1 MSPQLIQIAECL
13 NEANTRE
20 IKIARCLAESLKRIQ
35 ELEQSKTEASQQA
48 KEAEKRFSAALHDLA
63 EQLTKTGE
71 ETTSIAQHLSNQINT
86 EKEQFSAELTN
97 VVDEF
102 TKTSEQSKV
111 EFGYKVDEIALKL
124 AELPA
129 QLAAFKAE
137 FAVTSVQAD
146 AQKSFNP
153 RGAYES
159 GEKYAPFDYVSAN
172 GSSYIALVENPT
184 EPPSKKSKQW
194 MLVAARGAS
203 GSGGIISAS
212 EVVGLGTAATRD
224 VGQAA
229 GNVLELSN
237 YGEISIGD
245 GSGADGVINIYDN
258 VLEAYSAVR
267 SVDGQLTIDGNLI
280 ALISDL
286 AGPSLGSITTQVTG
300 GQISAYSNF
309 QLGFNS
315 TLIYGASVNSVT
327 LTCPNISGTIAL
339 TSQVGDRYLTSSTTS
354 LLIGNG
360 AKTLT
365 VGTGLAYSPTQ
376 DITIAYDAAHH
387 MHAGVTSYNSTTGV
401 LVVDV
406 NQHTGSGTYA
416 VWTVNVGGIDAG
428 AIPAGGTAGQ
438 VLTKVSSTNYDDAW
452 VTPTVAVDGIT
463 GLGTGVATA
472 LAVNVGSDGAPVV
485 FNGAGGTPSSITLT
499 NATGYPAAT
508 TTTAGTVPGI
518 GINAVN
524 APTATNAATL
534 AQINGLSRRTMSML
548 YTDFMGRL
556 SGFQQSDG
564 FVWGAQSGSGG
575 SIADQASEAS
585 HPGINRL
592 STGATSASGFYGLD
606 NASTNNAV
614 YLLNDGTLYWE
625 WCIRI
630 PTLSDATNR
639 FIVHVG
645 CASANASVSTE
656 MFSIRY
662 SDNVNSGKFLGVCRS
677 ASSETTVDTGIT
689 VVANT
694 WYRVGALMNANAT
707 SAQFYVDGVATGAA
721 ITTNISTNT
730 GRLGGGIY
738 KTVGAAAART
748 MDVDYTYYLKTFT
761 TAR

>member
-86 EKEQFSAELTN
+86 EKEQFSAELSN
-97 VVDEF
+97 VVDQL
-102 TKTSEQSKV
+102 TKTSEQAKV

-129 QLAAFKAE
+129 QMAAFKAE
-137 FAVTSVQAD
+137 FATPSVQAD
-146 AQKSFNP
+146 APKSFNP
-153 RGAYES
+153 RGAYEN
-159 GEKYAPFDYVSAN
+159 GEKYQPFDYVSAN

-184 EPPSKKSKQW
+184 EPPSKRSKQW

-212 EVVGLGTAATRD
+212 EVVGLGTAAFRD

-229 GNVLELSN
+229 GNVLELS
-237 YGEISIGD
+237 GPAQITIGD
-245 GSGADGVINIYDN
+245 QIN
-258 VLEAYSAVR
+258 A
-267 SVDGQLTIDGNLI
+267 
-280 ALISDL
+280 
-286 AGPSLGSITTQVTG
+286 
-300 GQISAYSNF
+300 GQILFPSNA
-309 QLGFNS
+309 G
-315 TLIYGASVNSVT
+315 
-327 LTCPNISGTIAL
+327 NIDLRNEAGQFVFTNAGDEIFMPFGTGTIAL

-354 LLIGNG
+354 LTLSNG

-365 VGTGLAYSPTQ
+365 VATGLAYSPTQ
-376 DITIAYDAAHH
+376 DVTIAFDVDNH
-387 MHAGVTSYNSTTGV
+387 MHASVTSYSSTTGV

-406 NQHTGSGTYA
+406 KQHTGSGTYA
-416 VWTVNVGGIDAG
+416 VWTVNVGGISSAVL
-428 AIPAGGTAGQ
+428 PTGGDTGT
-438 VLTKVSSTNYDDAW
+438 VLTKASATNYDAVW
-452 VTPTVAVDGIT
+452 STPA
-463 GLGTGVATA
+463 
-472 LAVNVGSDGAPVV
+472 
-485 FNGAGGTPSSITLT
+485 
-499 NATGYPAAT
+499 AAT

-548 YTDFMGRL
+548 FTDFMGRL
-556 SGFQQSDG
+556 SGFQQTDG

-606 NASTNNAV
+606 NASTNNSV

-639 FIVHVG
+639 FIIHVG
-645 CASANASVSTE
+645 CALANASVSNE

-662 SDNVNSGKFLGVCRS
+662 SDNVNSGKFLGVCRA

>member
-48 KEAEKRFSAALHDLA
+48 KEAEKKFNSDLHELA
-63 EQLTKTGE
+63 EQLTKARE
-71 ETTSIAQHLSNQINT
+71 ENSSTVQGLSEQIIS
-86 EKEQFSAELTN
+86 ERQQFNAELGR
-97 VVDEF
+97 VVNQF
-102 TKTSEQSKV
+102 TKINEQAEINFSRRMDV
-111 EFGYKVDEIALKL
+111 IVDIPAEIAAIK
-124 AELPA
+124 AEL
-129 QLAAFKAE
+129 
-137 FAVTSVQAD
+137 AVTSVQAD
-146 AQKSFNP
+146 APKSFNP
-153 RGAYES
+153 RGAYEPS
-159 GEKYAPFDYVSAN
+159 EKYKPFDYVSSN

-184 EPPSKKSKQW
+184 QPPSKKSKQW
-194 MLVAARGAS
+194 MLVAARGA
-203 GSGGIISAS
+203 GGGVDSGGGGDTSGLLVKSANLS
-212 EVVGLGTAATRD
+212 DLTNASSARTNLGLGTAATRN
-224 VGQAA
+224 VGLSLT
-229 GNVLELSN
+229 NV
-237 YGEISIGD
+237 
-245 GSGADGVINIYDN
+245 
-258 VLEAYSAVR
+258 
-267 SVDGQLTIDGNLI
+267 LTIDDAGLFSLSTTDGLYTSTVFTWDGTNNRYD
-280 ALISDL
+280 SGEGDL
-286 AGPSLGSITTQVTG
+286 FVPEGGTWLLSSGLGEIYRSVADIVSVTNPSANTQWVTG
-300 GQISAYSNF
+300 TDHPDGEGLPAD
-309 QLGFNS
+309 
-315 TLIYGASVNSVT
+315 
-327 LTCPNISGTIAL
+327 LTFVRDDYAIARVGDFDGYAL

-376 DITIAYDAAHH
+376 DITIAYDASKH

-416 VWTVNVGGIDAG
+416 IWTVNVGGIDAG

-452 VTPTVAVDGIT
+452 VTPAE
-463 GLGTGVATA
+463 
-472 LAVNVGSDGAPVV
+472 
-485 FNGAGGTPSSITLT
+485 
-499 NATGYPAAT
+499 AT